1 LGSALFSCLLHPK
14 TGRFSL
20 LIIKLMIVSVI
31 IPVMTQYAEYIVI
44 VNPFATGLGVR
55 LQFFIQP

>member
-1 LGSALFSCLLHPK
+1 
-14 TGRFSL
+14 
-20 LIIKLMIVSVI
+20 MIVSVI